1 MSNYSKRWKKSLKN
15 HTLIFA
21 RSLTLLF
28 YSLFTSW
35 SPSFLLF
42 LPSSLFLYFP
52 LSHIFIIIPQF
63 WNCLCN
69 ALWLCSVC
77 NLMSCLRILLVF
89 CVFLCVFF
97 CILPTPHQIY
107 LGSSG
112 HQKCIWINHHYFFL
126 CWFSLVSYTC
136 LVCATLLLEKMLHCH
151 ENRQN
156 IGLFIMNIHA
166 RGR

>member
-1 MSNYSKRWKKSLKN
+1 MSNYSKFRWKKSLKN

-28 YSLFTSW
+28 YSLFTCW
-35 SPSFLLF
+35 SPSFPLS

-69 ALWLCSVC
+69 AIWLCSVC

-89 CVFLCVFF
+89 CIFLCVLV
-97 CILPTPHQIY
+97 CIPSTPHQVY

-112 HQKCIWINHHYFFL
+112 PQKYILINHPYFFL

-136 LVCATLLLEKMLHCH
+136 LVFHLV
-151 ENRQN
+151 
-156 IGLFIMNIHA
+156 LFCFTPYSTFTSWIVRHFYL
-166 RGR
+166 R